1 MIRPRALALAL
12 ALTATLAVAVF
23 FRAYQID
30 RIPPLL
36 LFLGVGLA
44 MPLEW
49 AWRWASANGLLRK
62 LAAIDLTLV
71 AAIAVLYSIGLTY
84 HDYFVIFGRLGE
96 LPLVFQE
103 NLTAFVPLGQAD
115 QAQPLAQHDAPPC
128 GDSYAT
134 QYWQVGDVVQ
144 ECIAIQL
151 SPDLSGDY
159 SLRIGLYHTYLNTR
173 LAIAST
179 DRPSQDDMLLMG
191 TVRLG
196 GAK

>member
-1 MIRPRALALAL
+1 VSRSRALALAL
-12 ALTATLAVAVF
+12 ALAATLAVAIF

-36 LFLGVGLA
+36 LFLRVGLA
-44 MPLEW
+44 TPLAW
-49 AWRWASANGLLRK
+49 AWRWASA
-62 LAAIDLTLV
+62 
-71 AAIAVLYSIGLTY
+71 IAVLYGIGLTY

-103 NLTAFVPLGQAD
+103 NLMAFVPLGQAD
-115 QAQPLAQHDAPPC
+115 QAQPLAQHDAPRC

-159 SLRIGLYHTYLNTR
+159 SPRIRLYHTYLNTW
-173 LAIAST
+173 LAITSA
-179 DRPSQDDMLLMG
+179 DRPSQDDALLMG

-196 GAK
+196 RAK